1 MFPAAHFPRPAG
13 GLRFHHAI
21 RRGHSRPG
29 LTAAAVTGIPAVGR
43 VLSPAAEPTQRV
55 GKRWIALI
63 ALANLGLYLGYFGP
77 LEILLPNQVQ
87 AVAGAAH
94 KVVVLGWVTGIGA
107 AVAMIANP
115 VAGALSDRT
124 TGRFGRRHPWTVCGA
139 LAGAAALAFLAGQH
153 TIAGLIIGWCLAQA
167 GLNAMQASVT
177 AGVPDHVPVEQR
189 GAVSGWIGM
198 PQTLGVVLAVALLTV
213 AVTGNAGYLLIGG
226 LVVLCALPFALTTAD
241 PPLARADRPPFAWRA
256 FARSFWVSPRR
267 HPDFAWA
274 WLTRFTVNLG
284 NAMAVL
290 YLLYFLRDRLHYSR
304 LFPGQTAQDGL
315 LILISIYLVTT
326 VLTAVTGGIVSDRT
340 GRRKALVTVAGL
352 VMTVP
357 AVMLA
362 LWPSWPVAIAAAALM
377 GLGYGVYLSV
387 DQALVTQVLP
397 SAAAR
402 AKDLGIINIA
412 NSGPQVL
419 APAIAAPLVSQLG
432 GYPTL
437 YLTVAAITAAGSA
450 FVWKIRSVP

>member
-1 MFPAAHFPRPAG
+1 MGAMTEVPAASSVSVR
-13 GLRFHHAI
+13 
-21 RRGHSRPG
+21 S
-29 LTAAAVTGIPAVGR
+29 
-43 VLSPAAEPTQRV
+43 AEPVTRV

-77 LEILLPNQVQ
+77 LEVLLPNQVQ
-87 AVAGAAH
+87 AIAGPAH
-94 KVVVLGWVTGIGA
+94 KIAVLGVVTGIGA
-107 AVAMIANP
+107 AVAMISNP

-124 TGRFGRRHPWTVCGA
+124 TSRFGRRHPWIVAGA
-139 LAGAAALAFLAGQH
+139 LAGAAALILLAGQH

-167 GLNAMQASVT
+167 GLNAMQAAVT

-189 GAVSGWIGM
+189 GVVSGWIGL
-198 PQTLGVVLAVALLTV
+198 PQTVGVVLAVALVTLV
-213 AVTGNAGYLLIGG
+213 VTGNTGYVLIAV
-226 LVVLCALPFALTTAD
+226 LVVACALPFALTTPD
-241 PPLARADRPPFAWRA
+241 TRLLRADRPSFDWRT

-274 WLTRFTVNLG
+274 WLTRFAVNLG
-284 NAMAVL
+284 NAMAIL
-290 YLLYFLRDRLHYSR
+290 YLLYFLRDRIHYSQ
-304 LFPGQTAQDGL
+304 LFPGHKAEDGL
-315 LILISIYLVTT
+315 LVLILIYMAGVVI
-326 VLTAVTGGIVSDRT
+326 TALTGGLISDRS
-340 GRRKALVTVAGL
+340 GRRKLPVTVAGL
-352 VMTVP
+352 VMAVP

-362 LWPSWPVAIAAAALM
+362 LWPSWPVAIAAAGIM
-377 GLGYGVYLSV
+377 GLGFGVYLSV

-437 YLTVAAITAAGSA
+437 YLSVAAVTVAGSA